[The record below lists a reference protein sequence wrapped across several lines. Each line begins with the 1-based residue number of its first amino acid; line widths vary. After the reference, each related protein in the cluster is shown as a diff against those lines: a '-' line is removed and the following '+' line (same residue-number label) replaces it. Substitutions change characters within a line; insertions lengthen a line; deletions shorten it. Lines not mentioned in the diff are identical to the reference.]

1 MESEKQTTE
10 KETVPQHLTSYKLLI
25 DPALTKGLYRVYR
38 FDGIR
43 FNIPVSIFIF
53 LWQIIGVLHTF
64 DHGNVVVFCQQLAD
78 LPAGLEPLDRVK
90 DPRVCRLWSSIN
102 KVRLLPAKYKVRHKV
117 YKRINVTVVMTYRS
131 NLFLYFCFR

>member
-53 LWQIIGVLHTF
+53 LKQIIGVCHTF
-64 DHGNVVVFCQQLAD
+64 DDGNAV
-78 LPAGLEPLDRVK
+78 
-90 DPRVCRLWSSIN
+90 
-102 KVRLLPAKYKVRHKV
+102 
-117 YKRINVTVVMTYRS
+117 
-131 NLFLYFCFR
+131 LFL